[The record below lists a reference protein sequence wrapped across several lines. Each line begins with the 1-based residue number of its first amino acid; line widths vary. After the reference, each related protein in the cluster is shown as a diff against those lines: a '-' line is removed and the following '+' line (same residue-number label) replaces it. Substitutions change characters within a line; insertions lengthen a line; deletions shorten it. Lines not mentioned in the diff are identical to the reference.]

1 VPRKCTICNHKK
13 RHQIDECLTKGTSY
27 RDIARQYRVSKDA
40 LDRHVNKGHIAEK
53 VKNAKEAED
62 ASEALDLRKCAK
74 EIYDLCLDSAK
85 EAKKAKQFGAIGS
98 CLQPAAKVIDILSK
112 GEPQNINLNMSTDS
126 DLDAKL
132 ERLVQKRKA

>member
-1 VPRKCTICNHKK
+1 MSKPCSICSHKN
-13 RHQIDECLTKGTSY
+13 RDQIDKCLLSKTSY
-27 RDIARQYRVSKDA
+27 RNIKERFGVSLGA
-40 LDRHVNKGHIAEK
+40 LNRHVNEGHVSKK
-53 VKNAKEAED
+53 VKKAQE
-62 ASEALDLRKCAK
+62 SEEIRQGLDLQACAK
-74 EIYDLCLDSAK
+74 EIYDLCLESAK
-85 EAKKAKQFGAIGS
+85 AAKKAKQFNAIGS